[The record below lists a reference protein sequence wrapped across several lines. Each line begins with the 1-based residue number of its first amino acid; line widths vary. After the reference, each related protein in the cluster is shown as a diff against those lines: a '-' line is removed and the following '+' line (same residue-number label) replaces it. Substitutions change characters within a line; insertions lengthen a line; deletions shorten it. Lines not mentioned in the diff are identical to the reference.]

1 MTRSISG
8 HIILLKG
15 PLHWKASRQTITAR
29 SSAESEIYATDNCVK
44 EILRLS
50 HIIEDLNLH
59 KHLMSTTTPIF
70 NNNMACAQWSN
81 KKTNRNIRHI
91 QIREMPHARQFTRK
105 KLKYIMSEGKTI
117 PPTYSQKNK
126 RTLHIF
132 SNFVTLFFLNR
143 SSLTLHHKISLQCL
157 SPKGGYCS
165 HILI

>member
-91 QIREMPHARQFTRK
+91 QIRENATREAVHKKKVKIHHVGGKDNPADIFTK
-105 KLKYIMSEGKTI
+105 EQKDTTHFLKLRDIILSK
-117 PPTYSQKNK
+117 P
-126 RTLHIF
+126 
-132 SNFVTLFFLNR
+132 FLTN
-143 SSLTLHHKISLQCL
+143 SS
-157 SPKGGYCS
+157 P
-165 HILI
+165 